1 MWSDTRAEWPEQQF
15 MRRVVIVC
23 LAWALSG
30 PYLSDGAPL
39 EGSRDGNTLA
49 DVRPFAIAEK
59 FIERC
64 MAGIDGRIVYASNA
78 LAVGTG
84 LLERLLT
91 GELPAKAY
99 APIPLLAVA
108 SSLHAPCDADDCVD
122 VLALSSDR
130 PSPDVP
136 CH

>member
-1 MWSDTRAEWPEQQF
+1 MWTDTRAEWPEQQF

-23 LAWALSG
+23 IAWALSG
-30 PYLSDGAPL
+30 PYLSDGAPPDDDRR
-39 EGSRDGNTLA
+39 GTTLA
-49 DVRPFAIAEK
+49 DVRPFAMAEK
-59 FIERC
+59 FLERC
-64 MAGIDGRIVYASNA
+64 MAGIDGRIVYVSNA

-84 LLERLLT
+84 MLERLLT
-91 GELPAKAY
+91 GEPSAEIDK
-99 APIPLLAVA
+99 PIPLLAVA
-108 SSLHAPCDADDCVD
+108 RSLHAPCDADDCID